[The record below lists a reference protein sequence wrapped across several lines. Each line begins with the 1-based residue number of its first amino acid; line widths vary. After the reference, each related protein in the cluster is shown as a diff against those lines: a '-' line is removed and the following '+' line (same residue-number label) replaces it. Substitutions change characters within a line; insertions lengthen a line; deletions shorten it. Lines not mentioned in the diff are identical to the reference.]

1 MKLDNAQSIRIKI
14 MDFLARRE
22 HTSKEI
28 FQKMEK
34 KVKLLNILREQIQ
47 KLEDEGLLDNK
58 RFAEQYIHSRSSKGY
73 GPLRIRQELIQ
84 KGVDETTSQ
93 NLMGSQDWSYL
104 AKSVLEKKTGKNIP
118 KERNDILKIKR
129 FLNYRGFNH
138 SHIEE
143 AFSLIRNQEND
154 R

>member
-1 MKLDNAQSIRIKI
+1 MKLDNAKSIRIKI

-47 KLEDEGLLDNK
+47 KLIDEGLIDNK

-84 KGVDETTSQ
+84 KGVDETISQ

-104 AKSVLEKKTGKNIP
+104 AKSVLEKKTGTCIP
-118 KERNDILKIKR
+118 EERNDILKIKR

>member
-22 HTSKEI
+22 HTSREI

-34 KVKLLNILREQIQ
+34 KVQLLNILREQIQ
-47 KLEDEGLLDNK
+47 KLENEGLIDNK
-58 RFAEQYIHSRSSKGY
+58 RFAEQYIHSRSSRGY

-84 KGVDETTSQ
+84 KGVDETISQ
-93 NLMGSQDWSYL
+93 SLMGSQDWSYL
-104 AKSVLEKKTGKNIP
+104 AMLVLEKKTGKSIP
-118 KERNDILKIKR
+118 EEGNEILKIKR

>member
-34 KVKLLNILREQIQ
+34 KVESLNILREQIQ
-47 KLEDEGLLDNK
+47 KLIDEGLIDNK

-73 GPLRIRQELIQ
+73 GPLRIRQELIK
-84 KGVDETTSQ
+84 KGVNETISQ
-93 NLMGSQDWSYL
+93 SLMESQDWSCL
-104 AKSVLEKKTGKNIP
+104 AKLVLEKKTGTSIP
-118 KERNDILKIKR
+118 EERNDILKIKR

-138 SHIEE
+138 SQIEE

>member
-84 KGVDETTSQ
+84 KGVDETISQ
-93 NLMGSQDWSYL
+93 NLMGSQDWPYL
-104 AKSVLEKKTGKNIP
+104 AKLVLEKKTGKNIP
-118 KERNDILKIKR
+118 KEGNDILKIKR